1 VPARE
6 PRAPA
11 FARAALAVLAAA
23 ALGQAGALPGAAE
36 AASAAWSPPVV
47 LSTCLGSGPA
57 RAAFPRNSPTHATGV
72 GAVVWSGARSCPQ
85 GAGTLVS
92 RIGRSDLPGPAAY
105 ARAPDGHRLSLHA
118 PLALAPA
125 PHGQIAIAGS
135 ASSTTSA
142 DGLLVQGGAGGPF
155 ATLGTLAGTVA
166 ESGLFTAYLG
176 DVALASASP
185 SPSPSGSR
193 RGVQVRVERYFA
205 GSLSPALNVA
215 APAGGNAESLTV
227 SLDFRTDAIA
237 VWRQGGA
244 LYARDLPA
252 SGRVAPTQRLAA
264 AAPAPRIA
272 ALISDNNRAIV
283 AWADERAGTTSVYL
297 DYSASG
303 VRFGRPQLLER
314 FANPAGL
321 PYPRT
326 SPRLVRLSS
335 ESVMLAWTGAQQGHW
350 VVRTAPIDLNGLRK
364 VSTISDPSADSLLSD
379 LAPGPDGEAIALWGQ
394 PQPTPQGLDA
404 TRQAIIAARGID
416 ASPGRTIF
424 QAPEP
429 IAAPGANSE
438 ASVAF
443 DPASDRA
450 IALWRG
456 EGGSLQYAVRT
467 PARP

>member
-1 VPARE
+1 MLGAAALALALAGSIPGA
-6 PRAPA
+6 
-11 FARAALAVLAAA
+11 ARAAGAV
-23 ALGQAGALPGAAE
+23 
-36 AASAAWSPPVV
+36 WSPPIV

-57 RAAFPRNSPTHATGV
+57 RAAFPRNSPTHATGG
-72 GAVVWSGARSCPQ
+72 GAVVWSAARSCPQ
-85 GAGTLVS
+85 GGGTLVS
-92 RIGRSDLPGPAAY
+92 RIGRGDLPGPGAY
-105 ARAPDGHRLSLHA
+105 ARTPDGHRLSLRA

-135 ASSTTSA
+135 ASSATSA
-142 DGLLVQGGAGGPF
+142 DGLLVQGAAGGPF
-155 ATLGTLAGTVA
+155 STLGTVAGTA
-166 ESGLFTAYLG
+166 GESALFTAYLG
-176 DVALASASP
+176 DVAIASP
-185 SPSPSGSR
+185 SPSAGAGGSR
-193 RGVQVRVERYFA
+193 RGVQVRIERYFA
-205 GSLSPALNVA
+205 SSLSPALSIPA
-215 APAGGNAESLTV
+215 AAGGSIESLTV
-227 SLDFRTDAIA
+227 TLDFRTDAIA
-237 VWRQGGA
+237 VWRQDGA
-244 LYARDLPA
+244 LYARDEPA

-283 AWADERAGTTSVYL
+283 AWADERAGKTSIYL
-297 DYSASG
+297 DDSATG

-364 VSTISDPSADSLLSD
+364 VSTISDPAADSLLSD

-394 PQPTPQGLDA
+394 PQPAPQGLDPSQ
-404 TRQAIIAARGID
+404 QAIFAARGID

-443 DPASDRA
+443 DPSSDRA
-450 IALWRG
+450 LALWRG
-456 EGGSLQYAVRT
+456 DGGRLEYAVRT
-467 PARP
+467 PAAP